1 MPRPDIFH
9 PDFTPTPHWWE
20 AYRPV
25 AGELVEVP
33 REARAVVN
41 CEQAVAP
48 FLRTGR
54 LSDTERAM
62 LMAGAAPRL
71 SAGRRRRANTPLW
84 IYRGDEVASQ
94 RQSYEWPEAAL
105 RPRQPYRSGM
115 PEIHPSATLGLTRRN
130 GGSGSLSGRSQRHTP
145 GPPLDH
151 AASSEP

>member
-9 PDFTPTPHWWE
+9 PDFTPTPYWWE

-62 LMAGAAPRL
+62 LMAGACAKAFGWSPKT
-71 SAGRRRRANTPLW
+71 GYTPLW

-115 PEIHPSATLGLTRRN
+115 PEIHPRTNPLSRE
-130 GGSGSLSGRSQRHTP
+130 SGVGAGAFLALAVSG
-145 GPPLDH
+145 
-151 AASSEP
+151 